1 MDTMLWAS
9 LRARTLVLNKSLA
22 GTLEVM
28 LLKFIKEILALV
40 GLRLLS

>member
-1 MDTMLWAS
+1 MLWAS